1 MLVILAS
8 FAWQLSLVGA
18 SCCTRADSGA
28 QSSPKVVELR
38 CTDIC
43 SGWTGDFWIG
53 GREGVAWSS
62 GGRTV
67 LHVVDYQGERRKEIK
82 SSMYVSSVVSIL
94 FYDRIFTDTIWPVW

>member
-1 MLVILAS
+1 MLVILS
-8 FAWQLSLVGA
+8 GFAWQLSLVGA

-38 CTDIC
+38 CMDTC

-53 GREGVAWSS
+53 GREGVAWSA

-94 FYDRIFTDTIWPVW
+94 YWFTIESL